1 MFLSLSFTVSNKD
14 VRVKEK
20 LYKLRKKIT
29 EFIFFGNYF
38 YALCTVALSM
48 EASLQQGV
56 PLNTPA
62 YYILL
67 ICGTIVYYTYA
78 YMGALH
84 LFTAFKNSLRLPK
97 TAATTNSY
105 YNRRTFWYTRNYK
118 TINITQFVYA
128 LIAFM
133 AAMYLMVKE
142 FHEIFSLHLDE
153 WLMLLLVP
161 LVAFF
166 YYGNDYFPFI
176 KVNLRNSG
184 WLKPFIIGFV
194 WAGAVTIYPVM
205 FYKWQVNQHYEISVI
220 SLWLLIKNWMYISVL
235 CIMFDIKD
243 YADDYNKHL
252 KTFVVRVGL
261 RKTIFRIL
269 LPLIAIG
276 LLALLGFAS
285 DQHFNAL
292 RTLIN
297 TVPFIALLTVAYA
310 MHRRKAI
317 LFYLIVID
325 GLMLLKGICGILG
338 YLLFS

>member
-1 MFLSLSFTVSNKD
+1 M
-14 VRVKEK
+14 
-20 LYKLRKKIT
+20 RKKIT
-29 EFIFFGNYF
+29 EFVFFGNYF

-62 YYILL
+62 YYVLL
-67 ICGTIVYYTYA
+67 VAGTIVYYTYA
-78 YMGALH
+78 YMGELH
-84 LFTAFKNSLRLPK
+84 LFNAFSKKIGLPR

-105 YNRRTFWYTRNYK
+105 YNRRTHWYTRNYR
-118 TINITQFVYA
+118 TITITQFVYT
-128 LIAFM
+128 LIAIT
-133 AAMYLMVKE
+133 AALYLAIKE
-142 FHEIFSLHLDE
+142 FHEIFSLHADE

-161 LVAFF
+161 MVAFF

-176 KVNLRNSG
+176 KINLRNSG

-205 FYKWQVNQHYEISVI
+205 FYKWQINQHYEISVMSI
-220 SLWLLIKNWMYISVL
+220 WLLIKNWMYISVL

-243 YADDYNKHL
+243 YADDYNRHL

-261 RKTIFRIL
+261 RRTIFSIL

-276 LLALLGFAS
+276 LMALWGFAS
-285 DQHFNAL
+285 NQHFDGP

-297 TVPFIALLTVAYA
+297 TLPFIALLSVAYS
-310 MHRRKAI
+310 MHKRKPI

-325 GLMLLKGICGILG
+325 GLMLLKGICGVIG
-338 YLLFS
+338 YLLFP

>member
-1 MFLSLSFTVSNKD
+1 MEAFDFCPVYLVLMLFRQINI
-14 VRVKEK
+14 
-20 LYKLRKKIT
+20 LRKKIT
-29 EFIFFGNYF
+29 EFVFFGNYF

-62 YYILL
+62 YYVLL
-67 ICGTIVYYTYA
+67 VAGTIVYYTYA
-78 YMGALH
+78 YMGELH
-84 LFTAFKNSLRLPK
+84 FFNAFSKKIGLPR

-105 YNRRTFWYTRNYK
+105 YNRRTHWYTRNYR
-118 TINITQFVYA
+118 TITITQFIYTLTAITAA
-128 LIAFM
+128 L
-133 AAMYLMVKE
+133 YLAIKE
-142 FHEIFSLHLDE
+142 FHEIFSLHADE

-161 LVAFF
+161 MVAFF

-176 KVNLRNSG
+176 KINLRNSG

-205 FYKWQVNQHYEISVI
+205 FYKWQINQHYEISVMSI
-220 SLWLLIKNWMYISVL
+220 WLLIKNWMYISVL

-243 YADDYNKHL
+243 YADDYNRHL

-261 RKTIFRIL
+261 RRTIFSIL

-276 LLALLGFAS
+276 LIALWGFAS
-285 DQHFNAL
+285 NQHFDGP

-297 TVPFIALLTVAYA
+297 TLPFIALLSVAYS
-310 MHRRKAI
+310 MHKRKPI

-325 GLMLLKGICGILG
+325 GLMLLKGICGIIG
-338 YLLFS
+338 YLLFP

>member
-1 MFLSLSFTVSNKD
+1 M
-14 VRVKEK
+14 
-20 LYKLRKKIT
+20 RKKLT

-62 YYILL
+62 YYLLL
-67 ICGTIVYYTYA
+67 ITGTIVYYSYA
-78 YMGALH
+78 YMGELH
-84 LFTAFKNSLRLPK
+84 LFGIFSSITGKPR

-105 YNRRTFWYTRNYK
+105 YNRRTHWYTRNYK
-118 TINITQFVYA
+118 TITITQFVYT
-128 LIAFM
+128 LIAIG
-133 AAMYLMVKE
+133 AALYLVIKE
-142 FHEIFSLHLDE
+142 FHEIFSLHGDE

-176 KVNLRNSG
+176 KINLRNSG

-205 FYKWQVNQHYEISVI
+205 FYKWQINLHYEISVM
-220 SLWLLIKNWMYISVL
+220 SVWLLIKNWMYISVL

-243 YADDYNKHL
+243 YADDYNRHL

-261 RKTIFRIL
+261 RKTIFSIL

-276 LLALLGFAS
+276 LIALIGFTAG
-285 DQHFNAL
+285 QHFKWGSI
-292 RTLIN
+292 LIN
-297 TVPFIALLTVAYA
+297 TLPFIALLSVAYS
-310 MHRRKAI
+310 MHKRKPI
-317 LFYLIVID
+317 LFYLMVID
-325 GLMLLKGICGILG
+325 GLMLLKGICGIAAA
-338 YLLFS
+338 LLFG

>member
-1 MFLSLSFTVSNKD
+1 M
-14 VRVKEK
+14 
-20 LYKLRKKIT
+20 RKKLT

-62 YYILL
+62 YYVLL
-67 ICGTIVYYTYA
+67 VTGTLVYYTYA
-78 YMGALH
+78 YMGELH
-84 LFTAFKNSLRLPK
+84 LLNVFNKLVGRPRTSM
-97 TAATTNSY
+97 TTNSY
-105 YNRRTFWYTRNYK
+105 YNRRTDWYTRNYK
-118 TINITQFVYA
+118 LITLTQFFYT
-128 LIAFM
+128 LIAI
-133 AAMYLMVKE
+133 AAALYLVIKE
-142 FHEIFSLHLDE
+142 FHEIFSLHADE
-153 WLMLLLVP
+153 WLMLLAVP

-166 YYGNDYFPFI
+166 YYGNDYFPII
-176 KVNLRNSG
+176 KINLRNSG

-205 FYKWQVNQHYEISVI
+205 FYKWQINQHYEISVM
-220 SLWLLIKNWMYISVL
+220 SVWLLIKNWMYISVL

-276 LLALLGFAS
+276 LIALWGFATT
-285 DQHFNAL
+285 QHFSWP

-297 TVPFIALLTVAYA
+297 TLPFICLLAVAYS
-310 MHRRKAI
+310 MHRRKPI

-325 GLMLLKGICGILG
+325 GLMLLKGISGILG
-338 YLLFS
+338 YLLFRENAYF